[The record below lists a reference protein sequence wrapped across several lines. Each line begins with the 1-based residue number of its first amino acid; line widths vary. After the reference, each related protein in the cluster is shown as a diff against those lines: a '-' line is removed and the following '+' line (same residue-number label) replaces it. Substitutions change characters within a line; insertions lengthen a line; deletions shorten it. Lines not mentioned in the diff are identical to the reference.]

1 MWGVSLFGLAAP
13 LYLVP
18 NHYPVFSPVELPLT
32 RIDTAIPFIPETIWI
47 YLSEYPLLIAAFVAS
62 KRPEVL
68 NRYVK
73 ATLVVLFASALIFTF
88 FPTTYPRD
96 RFPLPPG
103 LDPLSRF
110 LFELQ
115 RTGDSP
121 LNCFPSLHVGSVLT
135 STLLLR
141 DRPRLFLLFLGWAAL
156 ICLST
161 LTTKQHY
168 AWDVLGGAMLTWLSD
183 RWFRPSSQA
192 PGPNGTPTTDAT
204 GGR

>member
-1 MWGVSLFGLAAP
+1 MWGVSLFGIAAP

-32 RIDTAIPFIPETIWI
+32 PIDTTLPFIPETIWI
-47 YLSEYPLLIAAFVAS
+47 YLSEYLLLISAFVSS
-62 KRPEVL
+62 KRPEAL

-73 ATLVVLFASALIFTF
+73 STLLVLFVSAFIFTV

-96 RFPLPPG
+96 RFPLPPE
-103 LDPLSRF
+103 LDPVSRF

-141 DRPRLFLLFLGWAAL
+141 DQPRLFLLFHGWATL

-168 AWDVLGGAMLTWLSD
+168 AWDVLGGAVLTWLSD
-183 RWFRPSSQA
+183 RWFRPKSPV
-192 PGPNGTPTTDAT
+192 PGSNGTPTPDAT
-204 GGR
+204 EGR